1 MIGNKT
7 FPNRVS
13 VGGLS
18 IGGGAPIRVESMLK
32 TPLSDEKI
40 CRDELDG
47 LVSEGCELVRAAFPD
62 LDLYES
68 LKSIVTG
75 SAIPVM
81 ADIHFDSRLAIAA
94 IEAGCPA
101 IRVNPGNLGGKNGL
115 REVIHAARDRGA
127 VIRIGANS
135 GSLNRDQIEKAGG
148 DLGRALFLAVQEQ
161 LEMLL
166 RYDFL
171 DVILSAKSTSVM
183 ETLRANSLLSDRYPF
198 PLHVGITEAGPGVEG
213 NIRSAVGLGVL
224 LAQGRGDTLRVSL
237 TGPAREEVKAG
248 YSILRALELRERG
261 GRLVSCPTCGRRKL
275 DVQGIARQV
284 QTLLPL
290 LPDGFIVAVMGCE
303 VNGPREAQH
312 ADIGIAGSPNGAILF
327 KKGVVFRECP
337 VENLMEILREMITQG
352 DVQSGMPRLGP

>member
-1 MIGNKT
+1 MTRIVKGKGI
-7 FPNRVS
+7 FPNRVC
-13 VGGLS
+13 VGGLT

-32 TPLSDEKI
+32 TPLSEEKP
-40 CRDELDG
+40 CRSELDG
-47 LVSEGCELVRAAFPD
+47 LIEEGCELVRAAFPD
-62 LDLYES
+62 LALQNA
-68 LKSIVTG
+68 LKSMVV
-75 SAIPVM
+75 SSSIPVM
-81 ADIHFDSRLAIAA
+81 ADIHFDYRLALAA

-115 REVIHAARDRGA
+115 REVVHAAKDQGA

-135 GSLNRDQIEKAGG
+135 GSLNRDQIEKARG
-148 DLGRALFLAVQEQ
+148 DLGQALSLAVQEQ

-166 RYDFL
+166 RFDFQ

-237 TGPAREEVKAG
+237 TGPAREEVRAG
-248 YSILRALELRERG
+248 YSILRALEIREKG

-275 DVQGIARQV
+275 DVQGIALQV
-284 QTLLPL
+284 QPLLPL

-312 ADIGIAGSPNGAILF
+312 ADLGVAGSPNGAIIF
-327 KKGVVFRECP
+327 KKGKVLRECP
-337 VENLMEILREMITQG
+337 VENLMDLLKRMITKG
-352 DVQSGMPRLGP
+352 EL

>member
-1 MIGNKT
+1 MVIGNKNST
-7 FPNRVS
+7 HRVF

-32 TPLSDEKI
+32 TPLSDDKA
-40 CRDELDG
+40 CRSELDG
-47 LVSEGCELVRAAFPD
+47 LVSEGCELVRVAFPD
-62 LDLYES
+62 LGLRES
-68 LKSIVTG
+68 LKSLV
-75 SAIPVM
+75 SDSVIPVM
-81 ADIHFDSRLAIAA
+81 ADIHFDYHLALAA

-115 REVIHAARDRGA
+115 TEVIHAARDTGA

-135 GSLNRDQIEKAGG
+135 GSLNSDQIEKAGG
-148 DLGRALFLAVQEQ
+148 DLGKALFLAVEEQ

-166 RYDFL
+166 HHDF
-171 DVILSAKSTSVM
+171 VNIILSAKSTSVI

-261 GRLVSCPTCGRRKL
+261 GRLISCPTCGRRKL

-312 ADIGIAGSPNGAILF
+312 ADIGVAGSPNGAILF
-327 KKGVVFRECP
+327 KKGKIIRECP
-337 VENLMEILREMITQG
+337 VENLMGVLKEMITQG
-352 DVQSGMPRLGP
+352 EIQAH

>member
-1 MIGNKT
+1 MTRVVKGKEN
-7 FPNRVS
+7 FPNRVC
-13 VGGLS
+13 VGGLT

-32 TPLSDEKI
+32 QPLSDEDG
-40 CRDELDG
+40 CRSELEG
-47 LVSEGCELVRAAFPD
+47 LVAEGCELVRAAFPD
-62 LDLYES
+62 IALQDS
-68 LKSIVTG
+68 LKAIVAG

-81 ADIHFDSRLAIAA
+81 ADIHFDYRLALAA

-115 REVIHAARDRGA
+115 REVVHAARDRGV

-135 GSLNRDQIEKAGG
+135 GSLNRDQIEKAEG

-161 LEMLL
+161 LEMLVEF
-166 RYDFL
+166 DFL
-171 DVILSAKSTSVM
+171 DVILSAKSTSVT

-237 TGPAREEVKAG
+237 TGPAREEVRAG
-248 YSILRALELRERG
+248 YSILRALEIRERG
-261 GRLVSCPTCGRRKL
+261 ARLVSCPTCGRRKL
-275 DVQGIARQV
+275 DVQGIAQQV
-284 QTLLPL
+284 QPLLPL

-312 ADIGIAGSPNGAILF
+312 ADIGVAGSPNGAIIF
-327 KKGVVFRECP
+327 KKGKVLRECP
-337 VENLMEILREMITQG
+337 VENLIGLLKEMITKG
-352 DVQSGMPRLGP
+352 EI